1 MSNTRMGRSIEVSWD
16 MGVDCVEIAAIAAG
30 NALDNVAATA
40 PTSKERRPGL
50 VDSFT
55 LRPSV

>member
-1 MSNTRMGRSIEVSWD
+1 MGRSIEVSWD